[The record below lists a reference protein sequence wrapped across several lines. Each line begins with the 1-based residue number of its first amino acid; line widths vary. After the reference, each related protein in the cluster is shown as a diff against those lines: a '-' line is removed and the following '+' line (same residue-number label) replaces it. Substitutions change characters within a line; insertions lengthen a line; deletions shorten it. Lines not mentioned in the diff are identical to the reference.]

1 VFTHCRSV
9 CIWQLWLLSEMTGHK
24 GRCML
29 SMGQMPWVACLLQM
43 LALRYM
49 AIASFSRGS
58 GSTPKLVA
66 LLANQEVQDE
76 GGAQVGRFCHHAS
89 SVPTDPPSRM
99 PAAMPSYSTV
109 RLTRAEIRL
118 LLSRLQIDPPGLYMV
133 QLPFLDDIRHPE
145 IDPAWVGEG
154 HPTPDQEAVDA
165 AAEMVAALSL
175 PDFFSGMLPNPS
187 LQRHYQVRCQRSDWQ
202 WLLPDPA
209 QQHCHR
215 PPCCRR
221 ACKFLAAE

>member
-1 VFTHCRSV
+1 MKCLDTVYASGSSGCSVRWPDTRALYLVSRGPLRSCV
-9 CIWQLWLLSEMTGHK
+9 GN
-24 GRCML
+24 
-29 SMGQMPWVACLLQM
+29 LLQM

-76 GGAQVGRFCHHAS
+76 GGAQVGRFCHHVS
-89 SVPTDPPSRM
+89 IVPTAPYRRM
-99 PAAMPSYSTV
+99 PGSTPSYCTV
-109 RLTRAEIRL
+109 PPMEAEARVL
-118 LLSRLQIDPPGLYMV
+118 LLHLQIDPPGLYMV

-145 IDPAWVGEG
+145 TDPAWVGEG

-165 AAEMVAALSL
+165 AAEMIAALSL

-187 LQRHYQVRCQRSDWQ
+187 LQRHYQVC
-202 WLLPDPA
+202 A
-209 QQHCHR
+209 A
-215 PPCCRR
+215 R
-221 ACKFLAAE
+221 AAVSSVAASCEPGPSQTAAGILCTLQSL